1 MKTRIAL
8 LLIILALVGCT
19 PEAQRIDAEAN
30 KLEAEAGKIEAEADK
45 IESETAQETQRE
57 TIKSLRDLIESLQ
70 DALES
75 ERARTRKWE
84 NRYHELALEIV
95 RGQRPSV
102 LPWILL
108 TIVSLAC
115 SAFVAY
121 IALRKPKTVV
131 MIRSGNSWQR
141 QGWLPEPTQLDGELI
156 LFEQKELTIE

>member
-19 PEAQRIDAEAN
+19 PEAQRI
-30 KLEAEAGKIEAEADK
+30 EAEADRTEAEADKIEAEADK
-45 IESETAQETQRE
+45 IESETARETQRE
-57 TIKSLRDLIESLQ
+57 TIKSLRSLIEGLQ

-84 NRYHELALEIV
+84 NRYHELALEIM

-131 MIRSGNSWQR
+131 MIQPGNGR
-141 QGWLPEPTQLDGELI
+141 QGQNWLPDPTQLDRELI